1 MYLLLN
7 KTTIEIVDPAADTT
21 LLQWLRESQHL
32 TATKEGCA
40 VGDCGACTVIV
51 GQLEPDTESSK
62 IVYRSVNACIAL
74 LGSLHGFHV
83 ITLDAIQ
90 GISLDKGLTKEL
102 HPVQQA
108 MVNFHSSQCGFCSPG
123 FVMSLVVWWL
133 NTPADALATPE
144 AFAKHRHGVELAL
157 SGNLCR
163 CTGYHPILLAA
174 DQLAPMD
181 RSSDPLFDYVGGYN
195 HCFAQL
201 QSMASQSQ
209 HNVGE
214 VSSAA
219 YTVPATLAELALA
232 YEASPSTRLVAGSTD
247 LALDITHGLKSIDR
261 LIDITGVAELQ
272 CIEQR
277 DHQIHIGAGVTLSA
291 VEVFCQ
297 QPLPIMSDL
306 LGRFASRQ
314 VRNRATLVG
323 NIANSS
329 PIADMPPLLLVLDAQ
344 LILQRGSKQRTLA
357 LKEFNLGYKKT
368 ALETA
373 EFIHSVL
380 LPLPLNGQQLFVEKV
395 SKRAEDDISAT
406 CVAMSI
412 TTELDKKSQGKIT
425 QIDIA
430 CGGMAATP
438 KMASVTQS
446 QLLGQVLTPVL
457 IAQVPAWL
465 AQDYQPIDDM
475 RASAAYRQQV
485 TANLIQG
492 FLMEA
497 MA

>member
-1 MYLLLN
+1 MHLLLN
-7 KTTIEIVDPAADTT
+7 KTAIEIVDPAADTT

-40 VGDCGACTVIV
+40 VGDCGACTVML
-51 GQLEPDTESSK
+51 GELEQGT

-74 LGSLHGFHV
+74 LGSLDGCHL
-83 ITLDAIQ
+83 ITLDILQ
-90 GISLDKGLTKEL
+90 GSALNKGL

-108 MVNFHSSQCGFCSPG
+108 MVDCHSSQCGFCSPG

-133 NTPADALATPE
+133 NTPANQLATPE

-181 RSSDPLFDYVGGYN
+181 RAMDPLFDQVGGYDK
-195 HCFAQL
+195 CLAQL
-201 QSMASQSQ
+201 SNMAFLSQSQ
-209 HNVGE
+209 SHARDISAQAYMAP
-214 VSSAA
+214 SS
-219 YTVPATLAELALA
+219 LDELALA
-232 YEASPSTRLVAGSTD
+232 YEAFPQTRLVAGSTD

-261 LIDITGVAELQ
+261 LIDVTGVAELRS
-272 CIEQR
+272 IEQ
-277 DHQIHIGAGVTLSA
+277 HGNQIYIGAAVSLSA

-297 QPLPIMSDL
+297 KDLPAMSDL

-314 VRNRATLVG
+314 VRNRGTLVG

-329 PIADMPPLLLVLDAQ
+329 PIADIPPLLLVMDAQ
-344 LILQRGSKQRTLA
+344 LILQRGLNQRTIP
-357 LKEFNLGYKKT
+357 LKEFNLGYKQT
-368 ALETA
+368 ALKA
-373 EFIHSVL
+373 GEFIHSVI
-380 LPLPLNGQQLFVEKV
+380 LPLPLSGQRISVEKV

-406 CVAMSI
+406 CVAMSVI
-412 TTELDKKSQGKIT
+412 IEHGTIT
-425 QIDIA
+425 QINIA
-430 CGGMAATP
+430 CGGMAAIP
-438 KMASVTQS
+438 KMASETQR
-446 QLLGQVLTPVL
+446 QLLGQPLTHELV
-457 IAQVPAWL
+457 AQVPLWL

-492 FLMEA
+492 FLKEA
-497 MA
+497 MQ

>member
-1 MYLLLN
+1 MHLLLN
-7 KTTIEIVDPAADTT
+7 KTAIEVVDPAADTT
-21 LLQWLRESQHL
+21 LLQWLRESQYL

-51 GQLEPDTESSK
+51 GELEQGA

-74 LGSLHGFHV
+74 LGSLDGCHL
-83 ITLDAIQ
+83 ITLDILQCSA
-90 GISLDKGLTKEL
+90 LNNELHEEL

-108 MVNFHSSQCGFCSPG
+108 MVDCHSSQCGFCSPG

-181 RSSDPLFDYVGGYN
+181 RALDPLFDYVGGYDN
-195 HCFAQL
+195 CLAQL
-201 QSMASQSQ
+201 QSMAPPSQSDA
-209 HNVGE
+209 HNV
-214 VSSAA
+214 SIKT
-219 YTVPATLAELALA
+219 YTVPATLKELALA
-232 YEASPSTRLVAGSTD
+232 YEASPQTRLVAGSTD

-261 LIDITGVAELQ
+261 LIDVTGVAELRS
-272 CIEQR
+272 IEQR
-277 DHQIHIGAGVTLSA
+277 DNQIYIGAGVSLSD
-291 VEVFCQ
+291 VEAFCQ
-297 QPLPIMSDL
+297 KDLPAMSHL

-314 VRNRATLVG
+314 VRNRGTLVG

-329 PIADMPPLLLVLDAQ
+329 PIADIPPLLLVMDAQ
-344 LILQRGSKQRTLA
+344 LILQRGLNQRTIP
-357 LKEFNLGYKKT
+357 LKEFNLGYKQT
-368 ALETA
+368 ALKA
-373 EFIHSVL
+373 GEFIHSVI
-380 LPLPLNGQQLFVEKV
+380 LPLPSLGQRVWVEKV

-406 CVAMSI
+406 CVAISM
-412 TTELDKKSQGKIT
+412 TMEKGTIT
-425 QIDIA
+425 QINIA
-430 CGGMAATP
+430 CGGMAAIP
-438 KMASVTQS
+438 KMASETQS
-446 QLLGQVLTPVL
+446 HLLDQSLTHEL
-457 IAQVPAWL
+457 IAQVPLWL

-492 FLMEA
+492 FLQEA
-497 MA
+497 M

>member
-7 KTTIEIVDPAADTT
+7 KTTIEIVDPAADIT
-21 LLQWLRESQHL
+21 LLQWLRESQQL

-51 GQLEPDTESSK
+51 GQLDPDTEPSS

-74 LGSLHGFHV
+74 LGSLHGCHV

-90 GISLDKGLTKEL
+90 GISPDKGLNNEL

-108 MVNFHSSQCGFCSPG
+108 MVDCHSSQCGFCSPG

-133 NTPADALATPE
+133 NTPADTLATPQ

-174 DQLAPMD
+174 DQLAPID
-181 RSSDPLFDYVGGYN
+181 RAFDPLFDYVGGYD
-195 HCFAQL
+195 HCLDQL
-201 QSMASQSQ
+201 QSMESQSQ
-209 HNVGE
+209 HNAGE
-214 VSSAA
+214 VSSVA
-219 YTVPATLAELALA
+219 YMVPATLAELALA
-232 YEASPSTRLVAGSTD
+232 YEASPSTRLVSGSTD

-272 CIEQR
+272 SIEQR
-277 DHQIHIGAGVTLSA
+277 DNQIHIGAGVTLSA
-291 VEVFCQ
+291 VEAFCEK
-297 QPLPIMSDL
+297 PLPAMSNL

-314 VRNRATLVG
+314 VRNRGTLVG
-323 NIANSS
+323 NIGNSS
-329 PIADMPPLLLVLDAQ
+329 PIADIPPLLLVLDAQ
-344 LILQRGSKQRTLA
+344 LTLQRGSKQRTLA

-368 ALETA
+368 ALEA
-373 EFIHSVL
+373 GEFIHSVL
-380 LPLPLNGQQLFVEKV
+380 LPLPSNGQQVFVEKV

-412 TTELDKKSQGKIT
+412 SIEQGQIT
-425 QIDIA
+425 QINIA

-438 KMASVTQS
+438 KMARVTQS
-446 QLLGQVLTPVL
+446 QLLGQTLTPEL
-457 IAQVPAWL
+457 MAQVPTWL

-497 MA
+497 VA

>member
-1 MYLLLN
+1 MHLLLN
-7 KTTIEIVDPAADTT
+7 KTAIEIVDPAADTT

-40 VGDCGACTVIV
+40 VGDCGACTVML
-51 GQLEPDTESSK
+51 GELEQGT

-74 LGSLHGFHV
+74 LGSLDGCHL
-83 ITLDAIQ
+83 ITLDILQ
-90 GISLDKGLTKEL
+90 GSALNKGL

-108 MVNFHSSQCGFCSPG
+108 MVDCHSSQCGFCSPG

-133 NTPADALATPE
+133 NTPANQLATPE

-181 RSSDPLFDYVGGYN
+181 RAMDPLFDQVGGYDK
-195 HCFAQL
+195 CLAQL
-201 QSMASQSQ
+201 SNMAFLSQSQ
-209 HNVGE
+209 SHARDISAQAYMAP
-214 VSSAA
+214 SS
-219 YTVPATLAELALA
+219 LDELALA
-232 YEASPSTRLVAGSTD
+232 YEAFPQTRLVAGSTD

-261 LIDITGVAELQ
+261 LIDVTGVAELRS
-272 CIEQR
+272 IEQ
-277 DHQIHIGAGVTLSA
+277 HGNQIYIGAAVSLSA

-297 QPLPIMSDL
+297 KDLPAMSDL

-314 VRNRATLVG
+314 VRNRGTLVG

-329 PIADMPPLLLVLDAQ
+329 PIADIPPLLLVMDAQ
-344 LILQRGSKQRTLA
+344 LILQRGLNQRTIP
-357 LKEFNLGYKKT
+357 LKEFNLGYKQT
-368 ALETA
+368 ALKTG
-373 EFIHSVL
+373 EFIHSVI
-380 LPLPLNGQQLFVEKV
+380 LPLPLSGQRVSVEKV

-406 CVAMSI
+406 CVAMSVTI
-412 TTELDKKSQGKIT
+412 DHGTIT
-425 QIDIA
+425 QINIA
-430 CGGMAATP
+430 CGGMAAIP
-438 KMASVTQS
+438 KMASETQR
-446 QLLGQVLTPVL
+446 QLLGQPLTHELV
-457 IAQVPAWL
+457 AQVPLWL

-492 FLMEA
+492 FLKEA
-497 MA
+497 MQ